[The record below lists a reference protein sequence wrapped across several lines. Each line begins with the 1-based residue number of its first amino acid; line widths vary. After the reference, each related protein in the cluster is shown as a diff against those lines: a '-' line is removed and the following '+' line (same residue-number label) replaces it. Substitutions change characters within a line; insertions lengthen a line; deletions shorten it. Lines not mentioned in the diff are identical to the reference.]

1 MCMCVCLCKCFSFP
15 SVWECVL
22 WCMSENCLFFLG
34 ICGQKNLHA
43 NAQASPRSSFYV
55 CVCVRVFCV
64 CVSVFLH
71 VSVCVCVCVHACMCD
86 GELSV
91 AMCETEWAASVWS
104 GLTVGLGHFLLP
116 FKVSWSKPN
125 KMLAGGTTLKLIW
138 VFNAKQQ
145 SLWDAKVSMC
155 YIHILLPIL
164 INRKSHMTP
173 FELLSLPDW
182 ESHLSNDSPLTWM
195 CRSLIGTQNWHQA
208 NLDI

>member
-34 ICGQKNLHA
+34 ICGQKICMLMCK
-43 NAQASPRSSFYV
+43 QARGLASMCV
-55 CVCVRVFCV
+55 CVCFVCV

-164 INRKSHMTP
+164 INKKSHMTP

-182 ESHLSNDSPLTWM
+182 ESHLSNDSPLQFMSGECAGLWLAHRT
-195 CRSLIGTQNWHQA
+195 
-208 NLDI
+208 DIRQI